1 MSLEA
6 AFAEEWPRVVGAT
19 LRAYGSV
26 DLAEESAQEAFVRVA
41 ERLAAGERIDNIGAW
56 ATTAARRIAVDTL
69 RHDRVLRSKLPLLL
83 EPQGTDDP
91 AETEA
96 VPVDDRLGLIF
107 VACDPLLSP
116 EQQIA
121 LALRIVCGVP
131 TVDIAAF
138 FGSQEATVAA
148 RLTRAKQ
155 AIARS
160 GERFAWPDARDR
172 AARLDQALT
181 TTYGVYTLGHTAAA
195 GDALTDER
203 LAHLALMLAR
213 SIAAEYPDDTEVLG
227 LLALIELGEARGVAR
242 TTADGMPLTLAEVD
256 RSAWG
261 RRRIRH
267 GLDLAARALPG
278 GGRFALQAG
287 IAGLHSAAPSWEET
301 DWGAIATLYHG
312 LTRVW
317 PAPIARLG
325 GIIARS
331 HLGERELDR
340 AADELRALRGTGSS
354 DIDRR
359 VSAAL
364 ADVEERRGAVP
375 EALAALADASAGERN
390 LAVLRYYERAGERL
404 RRRAVSDR

>member
-1 MSLEA
+1 MSLEES
-6 AFAEEWPRVVGAT
+6 FAEEWPRVVGAT
-19 LRAYGSV
+19 LRAFGNL
-26 DLAEESAQEAFVRVA
+26 DLAEESAQEAFARAA
-41 ERLAAGERIDNIGAW
+41 ERLAGGESIDNIGAW
-56 ATTAARRIAVDTL
+56 ATTAARRIAVDVL
-69 RHDRVLRSKLPLLL
+69 RRERVLHSKLPLLIESDSEEGADADQERN
-83 EPQGTDDP
+83 EP
-91 AETEA
+91 EI
-96 VPVDDRLGLIF
+96 DDRLGLIF

-131 TVDIAAF
+131 TADIAAF

-148 RLTRAKQ
+148 RLTRAKR

-160 GERFAWPDARDR
+160 GERFAWPDAHDR

-195 GDALTDER
+195 GDALMDER
-203 LAHLALMLAR
+203 LARLALTLAR
-213 SIAAEYPDDTEVLG
+213 SIAAEYPNDTEALG

-287 IAGLHSAAPSWEET
+287 IAGLHSSAPSWEET

-312 LTRVW
+312 LNRVW
-317 PAPIARLG
+317 PAPIVRLG

-331 HLGERELDR
+331 HLGDRELDR
-340 AADELRALRGTGSS
+340 AAEELRALRGTGSPEFG
-354 DIDRR
+354 RT
-359 VSAAL
+359 VSAAI
-364 ADVEERRGAVP
+364 ADVEERRGRVD
-375 EALAALADASAGERN
+375 EALAALADAANGERN
-390 LAVLRYYERAGERL
+390 QAVLRYYGRAATRL
-404 RRRAVSDR
+404 RG